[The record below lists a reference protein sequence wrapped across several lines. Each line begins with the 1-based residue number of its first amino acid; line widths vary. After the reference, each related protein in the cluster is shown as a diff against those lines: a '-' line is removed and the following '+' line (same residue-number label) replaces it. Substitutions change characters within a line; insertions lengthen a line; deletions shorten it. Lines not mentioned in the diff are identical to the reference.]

1 MGSTTKICQILAPI
15 ATHNPLPR
23 LRPCHDLRLCPGHGL
38 KRNPGLDMVLPVS
51 FHVDGRCEGTTTV
64 YPWQTSTSAGVN
76 PPSAEPRDSGSS
88 WACPTYQSTSILSI
102 PKPVN
107 VPSLPRHV
115 LHVQCA
121 YLAKGYFFCWWNVL
135 DAAALTVAW
144 PVTLF
149 GSVGGVRCRVH
160 ICHHHCVWHAAMIA
174 LVLIRTIWAMLS
186 CSLSSLSQLHQLC
199 LSWRAGPYC
208 GAYRLSTTVPC
219 HSDRCH
225 CCCCYFDTPANP

>member
-1 MGSTTKICQILAPI
+1 MIYVCVQGMDSN
-15 ATHNPLPR
+15 ATRALTWFC
-23 LRPCHDLRLCPGHGL
+23 LSVFTWMVAA
-38 KRNPGLDMVLPVS
+38 KVLPQSTHGRLVPVLVS
-51 FHVDGRCEGTTTV
+51 IHQV
-64 YPWQTSTSAGVN
+64 QS
-76 PPSAEPRDSGSS
+76 PRDSGSS

-160 ICHHHCVWHAAMIA
+160 NCHHHCVWHAAMIA